1 MYTSLTIHN
10 RFLLHKPKIL
20 ISANMFET
28 TTLLLRFHARKLDLA
43 STTNYIHRL
52 AALVTI
58 AKAEFWRYS
67 SRELNRVEKLAYN
80 NINLAAGQLQI
91 VTWCAWLVSLN
102 DGEKESKTQLAPSA
116 KVCSLASF
124 SILTGYARLCL
135 VIPRQTTSKQ
145 KELTLF
151 TENGLPTM
159 QMTNIKF
166 F

>member
-1 MYTSLTIHN
+1 MPENLTSRPPQTTYIALQ
-10 RFLLHKPKIL
+10 LSWLQQKPSFDGIQ
-20 ISANMFET
+20 AGN
-28 TTLLLRFHARKLDLA
+28 
-43 STTNYIHRL
+43 STEW
-52 AALVTI
+52 
-58 AKAEFWRYS
+58 K
-67 SRELNRVEKLAYN
+67 KLAYN

-91 VTWCAWLVSLN
+91 VTWSAWLVSLN

-151 TENGLPTM
+151 TENGLPTV